1 MTRKRTSTYAATHF
15 FTCVCAWF
23 CLGATLCTAQ
33 ESSKPSDD
41 NLPRQAMLSTTEDR
55 AEQPKES
62 FNSYYVE
69 ANLVS
74 LDAKQSLASYKGGGE
89 LSGSPGSRL
98 GSSTPTKKIDID
110 LSVESGRLL
119 ADLTLTNEKDAADK
133 KTQRIDLTNLR
144 PASIEVDTDKEGRIY
159 YLNLVPT
166 VKSTRIVAKS
176 FQTAANEL
184 YRLRFHSS
192 QIMLNNKQN
201 IGDMMATD
209 ADYFNLEIVGLAS
222 IEFSLRH
229 LKDAKPWGTLYN
241 GRIQIAKPGGDFI
254 TISNVTNGPDNR
266 IVSGGPYTVWVRW
279 NKSQSTVEEF
289 RGALKAQRELLVS
302 EKSDGAPN
310 DTRSLHLARIDE
322 IIANLSGPWV
332 AGCGAHDLQKSEYIR
347 EE

>member
-1 MTRKRTSTYAATHF
+1 
-15 FTCVCAWF
+15 
-23 CLGATLCTAQ
+23 
-33 ESSKPSDD
+33 
-41 NLPRQAMLSTTEDR
+41 MLSTTEDR

-74 LDAKQSLASYKGGGE
+74 LDAKQSLASYKGGGQ

-98 GSSTPTKKIDID
+98 GTSTPTKDIEID
-110 LSVESGRLL
+110 LSVESRRLI
-119 ADLTLTNEKDAADK
+119 ANLTLTNDKNAADK

-144 PASIEVDTDKEGRIY
+144 PASIEVDTDKDGRTY

-166 VKSTRIVAKS
+166 VRTTQIAPKS

-192 QIMLNNKQN
+192 QVMLNNKQN
-201 IGDMMATD
+201 IGDMMASD

-266 IVSGGPYTVWVRW
+266 LVSGGPYTVWVRW
-279 NKSQSTVEEF
+279 NKSQGTVEEF
-289 RGALKAQRELLVS
+289 RGALKAQRALLAG
-302 EKSDGAPN
+302 ENSDGGPN
-310 DTRSLHLARIDE
+310 DTKALHLARIDE
-322 IIANLSGPWV
+322 VIANLSGPWV
-332 AGCGAHDLQKSEYIR
+332 AGCGAHDLHKSEYIR
-347 EE
+347 EQ